1 MAARSE
7 QTKNRI
13 YQAALEEFA
22 QYGIAGARV
31 DRIAKAAQ
39 ANKQAI
45 YLYFG
50 DKEKLFAL
58 VLGRVLEE
66 LAEAVAPPSGSD
78 GVAAYIERLFAY
90 HQEHPAVLRLLLWEA
105 LEFSTA
111 EVPDEESRTAHYQE
125 KAGAIGG
132 IGDAGT
138 AGPLGPQALLLV
150 FTGLVG
156 WPLAVPQVTR
166 MIMGDDA
173 GAMGRTRA
181 AIVAAAQ
188 TIADAR
194 QQGADGE

>member
-1 MAARSE
+1 MAARSSE

-13 YQAALEEFA
+13 YRAALEEFA
-22 QYGIAGARV
+22 RHGIAGARV

-58 VLGRVLEE
+58 VLGQVLEE
-66 LAEAVAPPSGSD
+66 LAEAVVPPSGND
-78 GVAAYIERLFAY
+78 DVAAYVERLFAY
-90 HQEHPAVLRLLLWEA
+90 HREHPAVLRLLLWEA

-125 KAGAIGG
+125 KAQAIGAIGG
-132 IGDAGT
+132 SGA
-138 AGPLGPQALLLV
+138 AGPLDPQALLMI

-166 MIMGDDA
+166 MIMGDDGEA
-173 GAMGRTRA
+173 LERTRA
-181 AIVAAAQ
+181 AVVAAAQ
-188 TIADAR
+188 TIADAQR
-194 QQGADGE
+194 GADGE